1 MFSYTQVPGLSANV
15 TVPAGGPSQVL
26 IETDGGVQ
34 INATDA
40 LASCFI
46 DVALFVDGA
55 QVGPSR
61 RVTVLNNPV
70 VIYSVSTY
78 GFSTQTSLTSGAV
91 PVAAT
96 TVGVPAPGPGGP
108 AGPVGPSGPRHPA
121 VAVNVRPATTRRR
134 CADQCC
140 VIKNLVNG

>member
-15 TVPAGGPSQVL
+15 TVPAGAPSQAL

-40 LASCFI
+40 LASCFV

-78 GFSTQTSLTSGAV
+78 GFSTQTSLTSGAHV
-91 PVAAT
+91 ISVMAKRFVGGVAECYVSSGAQ
-96 TVGVPAPGPGGP
+96 GSGLPGN
-108 AGPVGPSGPRHPA
+108 PRLQGA
-121 VAVNVRPATTRRR
+121 LNVVAF
-134 CADQCC
+134 Q
-140 VIKNLVNG
+140 